1 MSGRKSHQVRHLDA
15 MTSKWIVISDSI
27 DDSWKI
33 RSENKALNAGGSN
46 LNVMGRGIK
55 FTTMK

>member
-1 MSGRKSHQVRHLDA
+1 

-33 RSENKALNAGGSN
+33 RSGNKALNAGGSN

-55 FTTMK
+55 FTTIK